1 MTRLRTALGVL
12 AAGLLAQAA
21 SAEPRALSLRQDL
34 LGWEGVGRIALGRAG
49 YCTGVLVSDRLVLT
63 AAHCLFDRSSGS
75 ARSRDE
81 LRFLAGDGR
90 DGAIAERSFRQA
102 IVHPDYG
109 PSSPDPGRRL
119 GRDIALLELE
129 APIPSATARFFATDP
144 AAPRG
149 DVSVVSYG
157 AGRDTDLSREGRC
170 STVGMQSRVI
180 GYDCSVAPGS
190 SGAPVFRVD
199 AGRIR
204 IVGIISAVGT
214 FDGERVAL
222 AAEAH
227 ANLADLKAGLRRGD
241 GLWAEV
247 SESARRL
254 RPGLD
259 RGAGGARFVR
269 P

>member
-1 MTRLRTALGVL
+1 MRRRGTLLGVL
-12 AAGLLAQAA
+12 AAVLLAQSAG
-21 SAEPRALSLRQDL
+21 AEPRSLTLRQDL
-34 LGWEGVGRIALGRAG
+34 LGWEGVGRIALGRSG

-63 AAHCLFDRSSGS
+63 AAHCLFDRSSGT
-75 ARSRDE
+75 ARQRDE

-102 IVHPDYG
+102 VVHPDYVPG
-109 PSSPDPGRRL
+109 SPDPGRRL
-119 GRDIALLELE
+119 GRDIALLELD

-149 DVSVVSYG
+149 EVSVVSYG

-170 STVGMQSRVI
+170 STVGMDSGVI

-190 SGAPVFRVD
+190 SGAPVFRID
-199 AGRIR
+199 SGRIR
-204 IVGIISAVGT
+204 VVGIISAVGT

-227 ANLADLKAGLRRGD
+227 ANLSDLKTELRRGD
-241 GLWAEV
+241 GLWAEL

-254 RPGLD
+254 RPGTD
-259 RGAGGARFVR
+259 RAAGGARFVR